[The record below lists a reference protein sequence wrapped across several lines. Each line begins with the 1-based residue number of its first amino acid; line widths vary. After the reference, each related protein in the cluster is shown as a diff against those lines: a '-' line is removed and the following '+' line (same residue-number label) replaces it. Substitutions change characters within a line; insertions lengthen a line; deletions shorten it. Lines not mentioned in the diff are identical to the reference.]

1 MKNIKPNDLNSI
13 VSNYVEDISDDEN
26 KKEFTRFLEEKMKEM
41 EKETRI
47 KRYKECIGY
56 LNNCYVYIHK
66 YLIPSVDSSSY
77 EYRELKDIIS
87 NLEVSASSIQKLIDN
102 ENTLNLI
109 VDKEK

>member
-13 VSNYVEDISDDEN
+13 VSNDDEN
-26 KKEFTRFLEEKMKEM
+26 KKEFTRFLEEKMKEI

-47 KRYKECIGY
+47 KRLNECMGY
-56 LNNCYVYIHK
+56 LNSCYIGISK
-66 YLIPSVDSSSY
+66 YLIPGVDSSSY

-87 NLEVSASSIQKLIDN
+87 NLEVTASSIQKLIDN

>member
-13 VSNYVEDISDDEN
+13 VSNDDE
-26 KKEFTRFLEEKMKEM
+26 FTKFLEEKMKEM
-41 EKETRI
+41 EKKAKI
-47 KRYKECIGY
+47 DKLNECME
-56 LNNCYVYIHK
+56 YIHGCYIGISK
-66 YLIPSVDSSSY
+66 YLIPRVDSSSY

-87 NLEVSASSIQKLIDN
+87 NLNVTISSIQKLIDN